1 MQTNATSKMLG
12 IALFFFQVK
21 EGDELWSDEPT
32 LKKEQFNL
40 ELNSLAV
47 ALKNCSNG
55 FGTIWMFFG
64 FLRNFE
70 FLLKLYILIFKKILC
85 F

>member
-21 EGDELWSDEPT
+21 EGDGLWSDEPT

-40 ELNSLAV
+40 EIPKWAV
-47 ALKNCSNG
+47 L
-55 FGTIWMFFG
+55 TLW
-64 FLRNFE
+64 RRR
-70 FLLKLYILIFKKILC
+70 
-85 F
+85 